1 MEREFLDV
9 DDEGQ
14 TLVVNVIVISSYFG
28 VNKNVYYNIHS
39 FLRGLFI
46 TLRNR
51 KKKMYLIRS
60 VTGVR
65 FC

>member
-28 VNKNVYYNIHS
+28 VNKNVYYNLIFILFWED
-39 FLRGLFI
+39 FL
-46 TLRNR
+46 LR
-51 KKKMYLIRS
+51 
-60 VTGVR
+60 
-65 FC
+65 